1 MISWRPFL
9 KVGDER
15 LGEKYAARRR
25 MNGAGERQNARSD
38 SKRPFT
44 LQARHTRGGR
54 GGVGREEEVM
64 EMRWRASGLRKGRK
78 RRRKREE
85 KVRALRKIK

>member
-9 KVGDER
+9 KVRDER

-38 SKRPFT
+38 KRPFT

-54 GGVGREEEVM
+54 GGVGREEVM
-64 EMRWRASGLRKGRK
+64 EMRWRASGLRQKKKKEAGRESPSPK
-78 RRRKREE
+78 ENKT
-85 KVRALRKIK
+85 KIN